1 MDFNL
6 SERELEVQK
15 LARDFA
21 NNEIAP
27 VIAKYD
33 EAEEFPMEIAQKM
46 GEMGFLGIIFPEE
59 YGGAGFTTTEYAIII
74 EEISKIDP
82 SVGLTIASHNGLC
95 SNHIFSFSSEEL
107 KKKYM
112 PDLTS
117 GKKLGAWGLTEAV
130 SGSDAAGMATTAEKK
145 GDKYII
151 NGSKMFITQGN
162 VGETAVITAVT
173 DKENRKRGI
182 SAFVM
187 EKGMKGFTANKM
199 INKLG
204 MRSSDTAELFFDNVE
219 VPAENLIGTEGEG
232 FIQAMKILD
241 GGRIAIAALS
251 VGIAQGALD
260 LAVKYAKERKQFGK
274 SLSSFQGIQF
284 KLSDMAMEVEAA
296 RLLTFRAAK
305 LKEAGKPFA
314 MEASMAKYYAS
325 EAACRATTESLQIHG
340 GYGYMKEF
348 MIEKLYRDVKLMTIG
363 EGTSEV
369 QKMVIARNL
378 LEIYN

>member
-15 LARDFA
+15 LAREFA

-33 EAEEFPMEIAQKM
+33 EEGKFPMELAQKM

-82 SVGLTIASHNGLC
+82 SMGLTVASHNGLC
-95 SNHIFSFSSEEL
+95 SNHIFSFSTEAL
-107 KKKYM
+107 KQKYM

-145 GDKYII
+145 GDHYLI

-162 VGETAVITAVT
+162 VGETAVVTAVT

-199 INKLG
+199 DNKLG

-219 VPAENLIGTEGEG
+219 VPAENLIGVEGEG

-260 LAVKYAKERKQFGK
+260 LALKYAKERKQFGK

-284 KLSDMAMEVEAA
+284 KLSDIAMEVEAA

-305 LKEAGKPFA
+305 LKENGQPFA

-325 EAACRATTESLQIHG
+325 EVACRATNESLQIHG

-369 QKMVIARNL
+369 QKMVISRNL

>member
-33 EAEEFPMEIAQKM
+33 EAGEFPMEIAKKM
-46 GEMGFLGIIFPEE
+46 GELGFLGIIFPEE
-59 YGGAGFTTTEYAIII
+59 YGGSDFTTTEYAIII

-82 SVGLTIASHNGLC
+82 SVGLTVASHNGLC
-95 SNHIFSFSSEEL
+95 SNHIYSFSNEEL
-107 KKKYM
+107 KKKYL

-162 VGETAVITAVT
+162 VGETAVVTAVT

-187 EKGMKGFTANKM
+187 EKGMKGFSSTKM
-199 INKLG
+199 DNKLG

-219 VPAENLIGTEGEG
+219 VPAENLIGIEGEG
-232 FIQAMKILD
+232 FIQCMKILD

-260 LAVKYAKERKQFGK
+260 LAVKYSKERKQFGK

-296 RLLTFRAAK
+296 RLLTYRAAK
-305 LKEAGKPFA
+305 LKESGKPFA

-378 LEIYN
+378 LDMYN

>member
-33 EAEEFPMEIAQKM
+33 EAEEFPMEIAKKM

-82 SVGLTIASHNGLC
+82 SVGLTVASHNGLC
-95 SNHIFSFSSEEL
+95 SNHIFSFSTEEL

-145 GDKYII
+145 SDRYII

-162 VGETAVITAVT
+162 VGETAVVTAVT

-199 INKLG
+199 SNKLG

-260 LAVKYAKERKQFGK
+260 LALKYSKERKQFGK

-284 KLSDMAMEVEAA
+284 KLSDIAMEVEAA

-305 LKEAGKPFA
+305 LKESGHPFA

-378 LEIYN
+378 LEKYN